1 MAMAR
6 LRAALPSAPPGIG
19 QLGIGWSG
27 IGTNGVQEGFNQ
39 EPDTGSQG
47 GCEGKT
53 KQSAED
59 HEHNG

>member
-1 MAMAR
+1 
-6 LRAALPSAPPGIG
+6 LS
-19 QLGIGWSG
+19 QSGIGWSG